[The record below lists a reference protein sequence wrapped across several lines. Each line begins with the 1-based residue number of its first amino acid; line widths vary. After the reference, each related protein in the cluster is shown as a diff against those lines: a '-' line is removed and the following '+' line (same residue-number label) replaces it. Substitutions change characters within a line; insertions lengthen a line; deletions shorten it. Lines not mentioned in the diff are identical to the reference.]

1 MQTALKQQGMTVI
14 GMLLMLI
21 VGGFFA
27 LLVLKLGPI
36 YLENYKVKTV
46 LANVESQRDMAAL
59 PTAKIRDAV
68 SQRLYINEVRRLS
81 DKDIKI
87 KRVGQVIEVRI
98 DYEVREK
105 ILANVEALVSFR
117 EKAELKVR

>member
-1 MQTALKQQGMTVI
+1 MRNAQRQQGITAI

-27 LLVLKLGPI
+27 LLVMKLGPI

-46 LANVESQRDMAAL
+46 LANVESQRDLAAL

-87 KRVGQVIEVRI
+87 KRVGQVIEVKI

-105 ILANVEALVSFR
+105 ILANVEALVTFQ
-117 EKAELKVR
+117 EKAELKAR

>member
-1 MQTALKQQGMTVI
+1 MRNAQRQQGITAI

-21 VGGFFA
+21 VGGFLA

-46 LANVESQRDMAAL
+46 LANVESQRDLAAL

-87 KRVGQVIEVRI
+87 KRVGQVIEVKI

-105 ILANVEALVSFR
+105 ILANVEALVTFQ
-117 EKAELKVR
+117 EKAELKAR

>member
-1 MQTALKQQGMTVI
+1 MRNAQRQQGITAI

-21 VGGFFA
+21 VGGFLA

-46 LANVESQRDMAAL
+46 LANVESQRDLAAL

-87 KRVGQVIEVRI
+87 KRLGQVIEVKI

-105 ILANVEALVSFR
+105 ILANVEALVTFQ
-117 EKAELKVR
+117 EKAELKAR

>member
-1 MQTALKQQGMTVI
+1 MQTALKQQGITAI

-21 VGGFFA
+21 VGGFLA

-46 LANVESQRDMAAL
+46 LANVESQRDLAAL

-87 KRVGQVIEVRI
+87 KRVGGVIEVKI

-105 ILANVEALVSFR
+105 ILANVEALVSFQ
-117 EKAELKVR
+117 EKAELKAR

>member
-1 MQTALKQQGMTVI
+1 MRTAQRQQGITVI

-21 VGGFFA
+21 VGGFLA

-46 LANVESQRDMAAL
+46 LANVESQRDLAAL

-87 KRVGQVIEVRI
+87 KRVGGVIEVKI

-105 ILANVEALVSFR
+105 ILANVEALVSFQ
-117 EKAELKVR
+117 EKAELKAR

>member
-1 MQTALKQQGMTVI
+1 MRTAQRQQGITAI

-21 VGGFFA
+21 VGGFLA

-46 LANVESQRDMAAL
+46 LANVESQRDLAAL
-59 PTAKIRDAV
+59 PTAKIRDTV

-81 DKDIKI
+81 EKDIKI
-87 KRVGQVIEVRI
+87 KRVGQVIEVKI

-105 ILANVEALVSFR
+105 ILANVEALVTFQ
-117 EKAELKVR
+117 EKAELKAR